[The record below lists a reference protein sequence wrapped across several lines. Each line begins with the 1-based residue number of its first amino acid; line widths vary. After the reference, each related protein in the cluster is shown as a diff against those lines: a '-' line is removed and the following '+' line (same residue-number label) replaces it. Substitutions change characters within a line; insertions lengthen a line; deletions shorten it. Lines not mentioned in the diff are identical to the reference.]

1 MGEEQSPWLGPEG
14 PGDGYFLGHLPGM
27 HLFDIRCGIAQAG
40 WTGVACVRAYQ
51 IVLVRSGGYLRW
63 INGEESFVDTT
74 SALVL
79 RSGDEIRVAHPL
91 GCGDTYTALQYDE
104 PPDLDLHAGEHVVS
118 DEFDL
123 QHRALVF
130 ACRTGLDAFELAER
144 VELVL
149 TALAHPEGE
158 RSSRGVR
165 PGTRQAHERLV
176 DHAVEALLCAGFDCG
191 LDEIAALVGASPHHL
206 SRVFH
211 RVTGTT
217 LTAYRNR
224 LRVRAVLADLQD
236 GEDSLR
242 ALAAKY
248 SFADQSHLTRVVRR
262 QLGQAPS
269 ELRAILR

>member
-1 MGEEQSPWLGPEG
+1 M
-14 PGDGYFLGHLPGM
+14 
-27 HLFDIRCGIAQAG
+27 
-40 WTGVACVRAYQ
+40 
-51 IVLVRSGGYLRW
+51 
-63 INGEESFVDTT
+63 
-74 SALVL
+74 
-79 RSGDEIRVAHPL
+79 
-91 GCGDTYTALQYDE
+91 
-104 PPDLDLHAGEHVVS
+104 
-118 DEFDL
+118 
-123 QHRALVF
+123 
-130 ACRTGLDAFELAER
+130 
-144 VELVL
+144 
-149 TALAHPEGE
+149 
-158 RSSRGVR
+158 
-165 PGTRQAHERLV
+165 
-176 DHAVEALLCAGFDCG
+176 CAGFDCG